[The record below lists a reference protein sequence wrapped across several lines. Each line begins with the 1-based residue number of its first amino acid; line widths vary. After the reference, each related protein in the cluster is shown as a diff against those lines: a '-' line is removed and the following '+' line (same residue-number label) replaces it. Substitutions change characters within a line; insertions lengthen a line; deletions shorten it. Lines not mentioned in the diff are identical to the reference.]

1 MSDKNPF
8 TKLSNQNKR
17 IRRLKPSRIR
27 RLKSFRE
34 YTNTKEEK
42 YFYPTSL
49 DNMED
54 FYAVEILD
62 LVILLPTDLKQS
74 FKSIEQAVARQIKKK
89 MDSGSLDAKDYGVTY
104 LFDPRTQ
111 KIYKSPYDIN
121 FKNTELRKRIEKD
134 RLENI

>member
-1 MSDKNPF
+1 MNPVIA
-8 TKLSNQNKR
+8 LSNQNKR
-17 IRRLKPSRIR
+17 IRRV
-27 RLKSFRE
+27 KSFKE

-74 FKSIEQAVARQIKKK
+74 YKSIERAVARQIKKK
-89 MDSGSLDAKDYGVTY
+89 MDSGSIDVKDYGVTY
-104 LFDPRTQ
+104 LFDPKTQ
-111 KIYKSPYDIN
+111 EIYKSPYDIN
-121 FKNTELRKRIEKD
+121 LRNTELRKRIRKD
-134 RLENI
+134 KLDHSLNNV

>member
-17 IRRLKPSRIR
+17 IRRLKPF
-27 RLKSFRE
+27 KE

-42 YFYPTSL
+42 YFYPKSL

-89 MDSGSLDAKDYGVTY
+89 MDSGSIDLKDYGVTY
-104 LFDPRTQ
+104 LFDPKTQ
-111 KIYKSPYDIN
+111 EIYKSPYDIN
-121 FKNTELRKRIEKD
+121 FKNTELRKKIEKD

>member
-42 YFYPTSL
+42 YFYPGSL

-54 FYAVEILD
+54 FYAVEILG
-62 LVILLPTDLKQS
+62 LVVLLPTDLKQS
-74 FKSIEQAVARQIKKK
+74 FKSVEKSIAKQLKNK
-89 MDSGSLDAKDYGVTY
+89 MESGSIDVKDYGVTY

-111 KIYKSPYDIN
+111 EIYKSPYDIN
-121 FKNTELRKRIEKD
+121 FKNTEIRKKIEKD

>member
-1 MSDKNPF
+1 MNSVIA
-8 TKLSNQNKR
+8 LLNQNKR

-27 RLKSFRE
+27 RLKSFKE

-62 LVILLPTDLKQS
+62 LVILLPTNLKQS
-74 FKSIEQAVARQIKKK
+74 FKSVEKTIARQIKWE
-89 MDSGSLDAKDYGVTY
+89 MDNGLIDERDYGATY

-111 KIYKSPYDIN
+111 EIYKSPYDIN
-121 FKNTELRKRIEKD
+121 FKNTEIRKKIEKD